1 MRAVAIA
8 HYRRKPNRP
17 ASVGSRA
24 AQRATTTDRHLHGQ
38 VVGPGCGATVEPLR
52 RLVPGAQRQKESKE
66 MDSDQLAKGDIN
78 ERYKQLAGE
87 VAARAILDIH
97 LLNRRKILKGLKV
110 VGQPRHRLS
119 DCLCYRKVPAIKRLV
134 KDFKDGTILSWCRL
148 AGAKVDQATLNRYV
162 LGRYRR

>member
-1 MRAVAIA
+1 M
-8 HYRRKPNRP
+8 
-17 ASVGSRA
+17 
-24 AQRATTTDRHLHGQ
+24 
-38 VVGPGCGATVEPLR
+38 EPLR